1 MRTPRTND
9 CHQGSGSFN
18 AFLSQQGPKS
28 KSPGGSQ
35 KKSASEAEAS
45 MLGLHPA
52 DSHADAVVPPLPS
65 GSSPGERSGGSGIG
79 RGLSVGWDRL
89 TMTLFVPR
97 CPVSTYTSGV
107 RPRTGED
114 PLSQLCC
121 LRGLCHQQLLLELD
135 PPAPWESIG
144 VDGVLDR

>member
-1 MRTPRTND
+1 MTVTRAQD
-9 CHQGSGSFN
+9 LLMLS
-18 AFLSQQGPKS
+18 FLSRDPKANHL
-28 KSPGGSQ
+28 GCSQ

-65 GSSPGERSGGSGIG
+65 GSSPGERSGDSGIG
-79 RGLSVGWDRL
+79 RGLSVGWDGL

-97 CPVSTYTSGV
+97 CPFSTYTSGV

-135 PPAPWESIG
+135 PPPPWWSIG